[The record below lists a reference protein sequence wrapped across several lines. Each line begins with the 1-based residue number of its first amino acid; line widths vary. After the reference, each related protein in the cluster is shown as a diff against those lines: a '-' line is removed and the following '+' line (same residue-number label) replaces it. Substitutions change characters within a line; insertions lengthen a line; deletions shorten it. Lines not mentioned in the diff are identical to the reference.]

1 MAIVE
6 TIIWRFACPP
16 ERATDLIVAAFDTLD
31 LKPERDGNDV
41 RGKAARNMLRNR
53 WKGKLLAEITP
64 TGDGS
69 SRVKLTVDAAGDAHG
84 LIMGEIHEQIPDDI
98 VEDDGIAAAVEA
110 LGKLSRVVV
119 RAEVKLL
126 RTLLDEAERV
136 EEIAEGRYG
145 RRHGIVVLTN
155 QRLFFYEKGA
165 VRRTIEQFALGAIT
179 SIRENQGL
187 SGDTITIH
195 ASGNDAEIGRMKHGD
210 AARFVGAYRALTTR
224 RAAESAAPA
233 AAPPAPAVADPDP
246 FAQIERLGQLRDAGL
261 ISAEEYETKKTELL
275 GRL

>member
-64 TGDGS
+64 TGDGN
-69 SRVKLTVDAAGDAHG
+69 SRVKLTVDAHG

-179 SIRENQGL
+179 SIREKQGL

-195 ASGNDAEIGRMKHGD
+195 ASGNDAEINRMRLGD
-210 AARFVGAYRALTTR
+210 AARFVGAYRALTAR
-224 RAAESAAPA
+224 RAAENTTPAASSPAPA
-233 AAPPAPAVADPDP
+233 ASDPDP
-246 FAQIERLGQLRDAGL
+246 LAQIERLG
-261 ISAEEYETKKTELL
+261 
-275 GRL
+275 